1 VQSLCIGAGR
11 EDRETKPDLSQ
22 WEPGTRELVIDLAKR
37 LEIASNSA
45 DAATWF
51 GANDA
56 LNT

>member
-1 VQSLCIGAGR
+1 VL
-11 EDRETKPDLSQ
+11 

-37 LEIASNSA
+37 REIASNSA